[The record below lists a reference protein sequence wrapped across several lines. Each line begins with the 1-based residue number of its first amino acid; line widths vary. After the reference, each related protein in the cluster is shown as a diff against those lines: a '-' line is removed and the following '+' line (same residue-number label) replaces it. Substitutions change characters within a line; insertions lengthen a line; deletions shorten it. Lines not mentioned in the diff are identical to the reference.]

1 MDNDRLIAQIS
12 QREDASVEKVASH
25 KIKSSPMM
33 ARMQQRADE
42 LRKKT
47 VKVEGLSKSRF
58 CKLKIQENFD
68 LIQNALQ
75 FEYGENMELLLK
87 ANEFEVL
94 SRWVE
99 GVTLFDS
106 NKKDPP
112 LKITDLVRIRNRLR
126 FWVRVFENLYFYH
139 SKGIIHGNLK
149 PQNILIRDRAT
160 VDIKQTY
167 ESEFFE
173 R

>member
-25 KIKSSPMM
+25 KMKSSPMM

-47 VKVEGLSKSRF
+47 VKVEGLNKSRF

-75 FEYGENMELLLK
+75 FEYGENMEL
-87 ANEFEVL
+87 
-94 SRWVE
+94 
-99 GVTLFDS
+99 
-106 NKKDPP
+106 
-112 LKITDLVRIRNRLR
+112 
-126 FWVRVFENLYFYH
+126 
-139 SKGIIHGNLK
+139 
-149 PQNILIRDRAT
+149 
-160 VDIKQTY
+160 
-167 ESEFFE
+167 
-173 R
+173 